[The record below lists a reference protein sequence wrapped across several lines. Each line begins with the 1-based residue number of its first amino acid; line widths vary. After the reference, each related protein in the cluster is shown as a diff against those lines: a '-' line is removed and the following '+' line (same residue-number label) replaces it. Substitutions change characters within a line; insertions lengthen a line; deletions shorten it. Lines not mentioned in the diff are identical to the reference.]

1 MNRLMRVSLMT
12 AGIGGLGFAMIVQGM
27 AAAPS
32 APVARYV
39 MDVSTTSGLAAMGS
53 GMGGAMSMMFGGG
66 DKEARSIELR
76 LGSSQAAAGGAP
88 KADHFLPV
96 NAKMGKP
103 LPLLTPKPTPPTE
116 RTKESGYTEKFQRP
130 KGRLL
135 LYWGCGPKAGKG
147 QPVIIDFSKLAQG
160 QMPPNLFTTRVP
172 APDAGPL
179 ITNSRTYGGWPNEKS
194 SKQPPKAASLLG
206 EHRIAGNY
214 SPEIKFTLAQDFMPA
229 INGRARD
236 LPGGAADLSWNS
248 VTNATGYYAWAMG
261 AKDVGGD
268 SADMVW
274 WTSSAARDFGGGL
287 WDWLPPETVRRLITE
302 KVVMPPTQTSCTI
315 PAEVK
320 AASPGFLM
328 GNLYAYG
335 PEANFAY
342 PPRPANAAAAWKPE
356 WTTRVRF
363 RSNTSWLIGGPDMSG
378 AMGSDGDE
386 SKPKGK
392 KCKGGLGGILS
403 GAIGAGC

>member
-1 MNRLMRVSLMT
+1 MT
-12 AGIGGLGFAMIVQGM
+12 AGVAGAGCAVIVQGM
-27 AAAPS
+27 AAGPS
-32 APVARYV
+32 APMARYV
-39 MDVSTTSGLAAMGS
+39 MDVSTTSGMAAMGG

-66 DKEARSIELR
+66 DREARSIELR
-76 LGSSQAAAGGAP
+76 LGSSLSPTGGAP
-88 KADHFLPV
+88 KADHFPPV
-96 NAKMGKP
+96 SAKMGKA
-103 LPLLTPKPTPPTE
+103 LPLTSPKPATPGEPGKD
-116 RTKESGYTEKFQRP
+116 KEYSNQFQKP

-135 LYWGCGPKAGKG
+135 LYWGCGAKAGKG
-147 QPVIIDFSKLAQG
+147 QPVIIDFSKLAKG

-172 APDAGPL
+172 TPDTGPML
-179 ITNSRTYGGWPNEKS
+179 TNSRTYGAWPGDKGG
-194 SKQPPKAASLLG
+194 KQPTKASSLLG
-206 EHRIAGNY
+206 EHRVAGNY
-214 SPEIKFTLAQDFMPA
+214 APEIKFTLGQDFMPA
-229 INGRARD
+229 INGKARD

-261 AKDVGGD
+261 AKDAGGD

-335 PEANFAY
+335 PEAHFAY

-363 RSNTSWLIGGPDMSG
+363 RSNTSWLIGGPDMGAAMSG
-378 AMGSDGDE
+378 DDGA
-386 SKPKGK
+386 KPKGK